1 MASTAV
7 EAKPGVACELC
18 GGGAAVHCEA
28 DAASL
33 CWACDASVH
42 GANFLVARHLRRIVC
57 ACCHSLDDD
66 RVISGA
72 SSPSVR
78 SICRSCGPDAPELSS
93 SASSPLESCVSTAE
107 SKAGPEE
114 EMEGAATSR
123 VEGGGGRGWARRGRS
138 RR

>member
-7 EAKPGVACELC
+7 EVKPGTACELC
-18 GGGAAVHCEA
+18 GAAAAVHCEA

-33 CWACDASVH
+33 CWACDTSVH
-42 GANFLVARHLRRIVC
+42 GANFLVARHLRRIAC

-72 SSPSVR
+72 SSPPVR
-78 SICRSCGPDAPELSS
+78 SICRSCGPDATELSS
-93 SASSPLESCVSTAE
+93 SASSPLESCVSTAD

-114 EMEGAATSR
+114 EMEGDATSR
-123 VEGGGGRGWARRGRS
+123 VEGDGGRRWALRRRS